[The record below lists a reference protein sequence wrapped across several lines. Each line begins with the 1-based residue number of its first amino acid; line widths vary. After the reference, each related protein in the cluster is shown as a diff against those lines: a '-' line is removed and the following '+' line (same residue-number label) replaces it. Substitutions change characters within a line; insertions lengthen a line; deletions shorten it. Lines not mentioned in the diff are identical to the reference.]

1 MTTSPSLLS
10 RRAQQRTAA
19 KTPAAPAAPQAKEA
33 ADKASKLAAIQ
44 QDAQRRVAASWTI
57 AKTLL
62 PTQSPKVQQH
72 LAAALIS
79 APTAVLAE
87 TLRSTASMAFHA
99 KNAAAFEDGVKQEL
113 NVILEDEA
121 LLNKLK
127 AEVKGELKQDD
138 SSKVAAAP
146 TPEEL
151 ASGQLNPPPPEL
163 PVTAS
168 KGKKAGPVE
177 DGSAPVG
184 DAQGENLPA
193 PGAEGTPEAVPTEQP
208 ADYQEPAQQPAVP
221 GEMGDPGAGVD
232 APTPGN
238 EVADAATEGNLLDSI
253 NQVENEI
260 DQIQGEVEEAGEEA
274 LDLASIFNPEVQ
286 ADKAMNLAHEGEG
299 ADIPMDEAEPS
310 DFGPS
315 STEDM
320 MDAADLGAP
329 QGEITDANFFKDAA
343 GPDPMASLL
352 GVTAAEVDVE
362 TGDMESHFKSDLA
375 GDDRDAESDNAD
387 LLGEVLNS
395 ITETPMKQKRDTEP
409 SLETPEPVGEG
420 LAKAASAKPAAAKKP
435 IKSVGTPT
443 PGQGTAKQAGVAG
456 LTDDAIAGLIFTG
469 DE

>member
-127 AEVKGELKQDD
+127 AEVKGELKAEDG
-138 SSKVAAAP
+138 SKVAAADTKTAAP
-146 TPEEL
+146 
-151 ASGQLNPPPPEL
+151 L
-163 PVTAS
+163 P
-168 KGKKAGPVE
+168 GEE

-232 APTPGN
+232 APAPGN
-238 EVADAATEGNLLDSI
+238 EVADAATEGNLMDSI

-420 LAKAASAKPAAAKKP
+420 LAKAASAKPAAQPKKP

-443 PGQGTAKQAGVAG
+443 PGQGAAKQAGVAG

>member
-19 KTPAAPAAPQAKEA
+19 KAEAPAAPAAKEA
-33 ADKASKLAAIQ
+33 SQTAKLAAIQ

-62 PTQSPKVQQH
+62 PAMSPKAQQH
-72 LAAALIS
+72 LAAALVS

-87 TLRSTASMAFHA
+87 TLRSTARMAYNA

-121 LLNKLK
+121 LLNKLRN
-127 AEVKGELKQDD
+127 EVKTELKADD
-138 SSKVAAAP
+138 GAKVAADTKTAAP
-146 TPEEL
+146 APM
-151 ASGQLNPPPPEL
+151 PP
-163 PVTAS
+163 A
-168 KGKKAGPVE
+168 E

-184 DAQGENLPA
+184 DAAGENLPA
-193 PGAEGTPEAVPTEQP
+193 PGAEGTPAAVPTEQP
-208 ADYQEPAQQPAVP
+208 ADYQEPAQEPAVP

-232 APTPGN
+232 PAMPGN
-238 EVADAATEGNLLDSI
+238 EVADAATEGNLMDSI
-253 NQVENEI
+253 SQVESEI

-299 ADIPMDEAEPS
+299 ADIPMEEGEPS

-343 GPDPMASLL
+343 GPDPMSALL

-375 GDDRDAESDNAD
+375 GDDRDADSDNAD

-395 ITETPMKQKRDTEP
+395 ITEPEMKQKRDVEP
-409 SLETPEPVGEG
+409 KFETPEPVGEG
-420 LAKAASAKPAAAKKP
+420 LAKAASVKPAAPAAKKP

-443 PGQGTAKQAGVAG
+443 PGQGTARTASA
-456 LTDDAIAGLIFTG
+456 DSISDADIQKLIFTG